1 VDFQLSHWT
10 SPAIDLHYFL
20 HTSVSHDLLDKDQVL
35 VQEYY
40 KSLTQ
45 TLSALGYRGLQPTLN
60 QLNQQLQ
67 NRGPF
72 AVLTCCLIL
81 PLIAVERGDKSDTD
95 KLIKNEES
103 INISEMYKA
112 AMKKLLPIFEE
123 KGWL

>member
-67 NRGPF
+67 NRGSF
-72 AVLTCCLIL
+72 AVLTCCLVL
-81 PLIAVERGDKSDTD
+81 PGLVAERGDIPDID
-95 KLIKNEES
+95 KLIRNEES
-103 INISEMYKA
+103 IKLSEVYKRI
-112 AMKKLLPIFEE
+112 MKKLLPIFEE